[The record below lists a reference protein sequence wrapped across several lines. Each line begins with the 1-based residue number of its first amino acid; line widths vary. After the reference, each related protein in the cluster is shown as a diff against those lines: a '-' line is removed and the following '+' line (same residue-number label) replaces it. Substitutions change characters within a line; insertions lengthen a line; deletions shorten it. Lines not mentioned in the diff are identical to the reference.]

1 MTRRGFIRMFAFGFV
16 AGFCHEL
23 NKSDDDKGGGL

>member
-23 NKSDDDKGGGL
+23 NKSDDSEGGL